1 MPPFLQFVVRRFLV
15 IPISLVIITMV
26 LYGGVMLTPPEARA
40 TLFYPPNKRVV
51 SEEQE
56 RQFREM
62 LIEKHHLR
70 DPYLVQYGLWAQ
82 SLLDGTW
89 GWSPSMKL
97 DVLPALLERT
107 PATLELTFY
116 SLLIFIPLG
125 LISGVAAG
133 WKPYQRG
140 DNLFRSSAF
149 LGMTV
154 PPFIL
159 SIIFLSLFYVRL
171 EWFAPERIGYAFGYE
186 MSKPSFHAIT
196 GFYTIDAL
204 LNMRPDIFI
213 DAVRHLAMPVLTLSL
228 YNWATLGRVT
238 RATIIGQRNKEFII
252 SARARGLAERRV
264 VWKHAFRSV
273 LAPSLTSIGLSAASI
288 LTGAFIVEIIY
299 NMHGV
304 SEVLTTSMQG
314 IPDAA
319 AALGFAVY
327 SVIMVLT
334 LMFIIDVLQAILDPR
349 IREEVLKS

>member
-1 MPPFLQFVVRRFLV
+1 MPPFLQFVIRRFLV
-15 IPISLVIITMV
+15 IPVSLVIITMV

-40 TLFYPPNKRVV
+40 MLFYPPNKRVV

-62 LIEKHHLR
+62 LIERHHLR
-70 DPYLVQYGLWAQ
+70 DPYLVQYGSWLQ
-82 SLLDGTW
+82 SLIDGSW
-89 GWSPSMKL
+89 GYSPSMKL
-97 DVLPALLERT
+97 DVLPALVRRT

-133 WKPYQRG
+133 WRPYQLR
-140 DNLFRSSAF
+140 DNLFRSGAF

-159 SIIFLSLFYVRL
+159 AIIFLSVFYVKL
-171 EWFAPERIGYAFGYE
+171 EWFAPERINYTFGYE
-186 MSKPSFHAIT
+186 MSKETFHAVT
-196 GFYTIDAL
+196 GFFTIDAL
-204 LNMRPDIFI
+204 LNLRMDIFV
-213 DAVRHLAMPVLTLSL
+213 DALRHLAMPVITLSL

-238 RATIIGQRNKEFII
+238 RATISAQRNKEFII
-252 SARARGLAERRV
+252 SARARGLTEHRV

-273 LAPSLTSIGLSAASI
+273 LAPSLTSIGLSAATI

-304 SEVLTTSMQG
+304 SEVLTTSMRG
-314 IPDAA
+314 IPDAP
-319 AALGFAVY
+319 AALG
-327 SVIMVLT
+327 
-334 LMFIIDVLQAILDPR
+334 
-349 IREEVLKS
+349 